1 MAMSGKKPMT
11 AAERQ
16 RPYRERRKAKEQ
28 ALRSENV
35 RLRLRVKRIMSK
47 FSIETEER
55 RTCR

>member
-1 MAMSGKKPMT
+1 MSGKKPMT

>member
-28 ALRSENV
+28 ELRSENV
-35 RLRLRVKRIMSK
+35 RLRLRVKRMTSK
-47 FSIETEER
+47 SRIETEER
-55 RTCR
+55 RTCA